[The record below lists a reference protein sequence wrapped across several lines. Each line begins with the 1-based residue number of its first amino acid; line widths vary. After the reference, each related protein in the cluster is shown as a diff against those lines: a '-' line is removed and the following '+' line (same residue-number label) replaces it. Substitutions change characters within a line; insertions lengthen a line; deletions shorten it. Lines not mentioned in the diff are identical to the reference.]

1 MKAKKAYQPSK
12 SDLKKY
18 LDDDVENIP
27 DDKFD
32 ILGWWKM
39 NELKYPLVAKM
50 ARDILTIPITSVSS
64 ESAFSTGGRVI
75 DDYRSSLLPSTVQGL
90 VCTSSWI
97 RGGHHK
103 EKDVEDDANSIPL
116 VLVEAD
122 SIVGS
127 N

>member
-50 ARDILTIPITSVSS
+50 ARDILSIPITSVSS

-90 VCTSSWI
+90 VGI

-103 EKDVEDDANSIPL
+103 EKDVVSIYDTFL
-116 VLVEAD
+116 FF
-122 SIVGS
+122 IQ
-127 N
+127 